1 MVKIPVV
8 EQHDSSDCGVACVV
22 SICAHYGKEVTIAK
36 LREIMGT
43 DAYGTSISGIDKGL
57 KELGFDSRLIYISR
71 ESFANDTFTLPA
83 IARLVRSDGTAHFVV
98 VYEIRKGI
106 VTYMDPA
113 YDRVQK
119 KTLDEFN
126 EDFDGGLIMMI
137 PKEEFIKTRDT
148 NRTLSQ
154 TFMAMISA
162 HKGLFIAAVVI
173 SVLLTLFGIILALF
187 NKILVDE
194 IIPYQ
199 QDKQLLLYGIAL
211 VIVTVTN
218 IAITAFRSHIVLY
231 LSQKIDIPLMLGY
244 FDHVFKLPIR
254 FFESRR
260 TGDVITRFQD
270 AGVVKNILTNTALT
284 VVIDA
289 AMVVIVGIVLAM
301 QSFALFAVILIMAI
315 LSAVL
320 MFMFRSPYR
329 KLNRQ
334 TMEQNARLNSQ
345 IIESLNNVA
354 TIKTNVSEEYTM
366 EKIETE
372 FIKNL
377 RISFKGGV
385 LNNIQ
390 SSLSSAIANLGNLA
404 LLLVG
409 GYMVISGNL
418 TLGTLFAFTSLAGYF
433 ISPIGRLVSMQLSI
447 QEAEISLRRLTEIYD
462 VDEEN
467 EIEDGKDQLSEPIEE
482 IELEHVTFAY
492 GTRPPVLNDVSIRI
506 GKGEKIAIVGR
517 SGCGKT
523 TLSKLVLKFYEPQ
536 SGKVKVNGRDLSEI
550 DSFSLRRRIGC
561 VPQDVRTFS
570 GSIRDNLLMGIS
582 ASKEELDRACD
593 ISGCTE
599 FIRKLP
605 AGYDSFLDETG
616 GGLSGGEKQRL
627 ILARAIVR
635 DPEFLI
641 MDEATSNMDYV
652 TEKTTFNLMFKKLAN
667 RPMLIIAHRL
677 STIRNCDRIYMMD
690 SGKVVESGTHD
701 ELIAL
706 HGAYYH
712 LWSSQTGE
720 GQDEEGTDEEIAESV
735 KETEEVKPVEEGD
748 IVYE

>member
-244 FDHVFKLPIR
+244 FDHVFKLPIK

-301 QSFALFAVILIMAI
+301 QSFALFSVILIMAI

-482 IELEHVTFAY
+482 IELDHVTFAY

-536 SGKVKVNGRDLSEI
+536 SGMVKVNGRDLSEI

-570 GSIRDNLLMGIS
+570 GSIRDNLLMGI
-582 ASKEELDRACD
+582 
-593 ISGCTE
+593 T
-599 FIRKLP
+599 
-605 AGYDSFLDETG
+605 
-616 GGLSGGEKQRL
+616 
-627 ILARAIVR
+627 
-635 DPEFLI
+635 
-641 MDEATSNMDYV
+641 
-652 TEKTTFNLMFKKLAN
+652 
-667 RPMLIIAHRL
+667 
-677 STIRNCDRIYMMD
+677 
-690 SGKVVESGTHD
+690 
-701 ELIAL
+701 
-706 HGAYYH
+706 
-712 LWSSQTGE
+712 
-720 GQDEEGTDEEIAESV
+720 
-735 KETEEVKPVEEGD
+735 
-748 IVYE
+748 